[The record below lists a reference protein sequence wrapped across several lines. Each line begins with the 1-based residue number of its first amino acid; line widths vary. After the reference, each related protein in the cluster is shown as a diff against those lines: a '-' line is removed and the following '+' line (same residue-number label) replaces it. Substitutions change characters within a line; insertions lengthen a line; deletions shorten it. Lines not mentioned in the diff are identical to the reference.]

1 MPGAFSYQNAASR
14 PVRLNGI
21 KKNRKGGH
29 EGKTAA
35 QIAAFWKPFQRRRRS
50 AVGSPGRRWVAAESS
65 IRKPQAKNGHR
76 AKLCHSDKPPCIP
89 GGGLRT
95 PLLRKPSGRP
105 VVRQSCRPNR
115 GRRKINTAKAC
126 LPLSQKL
133 SFPDGKAVIHMLK
146 GLQIGAGLLL
156 LFFKN

>member
-105 VVRQSCRPNR
+105 VVRSS
-115 GRRKINTAKAC
+115 GKAAAQIAAAVK
-126 LPLSQKL
+126 SIRQKL
-133 SFPDGKAVIHMLK
+133 VYRFHKSCPFLAAR
-146 GLQIGAGLLL
+146 Q
-156 LFFKN
+156 